1 MQTRIAPHF
10 ENTAEMAEAD
20 AILRSCV
27 HCGFCTATCPTYQLL
42 GDELDGPRGRIYLI
56 KEFLGGAPA
65 SHESLKHLDRCLTCR
80 ACESTCPSGVR
91 YARLAEIGREQ
102 LEKDISRPALEQL
115 QRSVLRAV
123 IPHPE
128 RFRLAL
134 QLGNLFKAFLPEALA
149 RKVPELPHIAPVSA
163 PAVVSAATLP
173 AEAFA
178 AAESLTAAPVRQPS
192 VIALAGCVQSVLT
205 PQTGVAL
212 EQILDRLG
220 YVMTTPPEAG
230 CCGALSLHLNA
241 RAEAHDYM
249 RRNIDAWWPYI
260 AAGAEAIL
268 VSASGCG
275 SMVKEYGEALQDDP
289 DYAEKARQVAALA
302 RDPSEWLLEHLEQL
316 PLEHQDRGPLAFHAP
331 CSLQHAQRVQGSVE
345 KLLQRA
351 GYPLTAVADGHLCCG
366 SAGTY
371 SILQPEL
378 SRQLR
383 QQKLDALQQ
392 GQPCSIATANIGCQ
406 LHLQGGTDL
415 PVRHWLELIAEAL
428 LPEKT

>member
-1 MQTRIAPHF
+1 MQTRIAPRF

-27 HCGFCTATCPTYQLL
+27 HCGFCTATCPTYQIL

-56 KEFLGGAPA
+56 KEFLGGTPA
-65 SHESLKHLDRCLTCR
+65 SRESLKHLDRCLTCR

-102 LEKDISRPALEQL
+102 LEKDIPRPALEQL

-134 QLGNLFKAFLPEALA
+134 QLGNLCKPFLPEALA
-149 RKVPELPHIAPVSA
+149 RKVPDLPRMAPVSA
-163 PAVVSAATLP
+163 PADVSAVSA
-173 AEAFA
+173 
-178 AAESLTAAPVRQPS
+178 RQPS
-192 VIALAGCVQSVLT
+192 VLALAGCVQSVLT
-205 PQTGVAL
+205 PQTGAAL
-212 EQILDRLG
+212 EQILTRLG

-275 SMVKEYGEALQDDP
+275 SIVKEYGEALQDDP

-316 PLEHQDRGPLAFHAP
+316 PLEHQERGPLAFHSP
-331 CSLQHAQRVQGSVE
+331 CSLQHAQRVQGQVE

-351 GYPLTAVADGHLCCG
+351 GYALTAVADAHLCCG

-383 QQKLDALQQ
+383 QQKIDALQQ

-415 PVRHWLELIAEAL
+415 PVRHWLELLAEAL
-428 LPEKT
+428 LPVKP

>member
-1 MQTRIAPHF
+1 MQTRIAPRF
-10 ENTAEMAEAD
+10 ENNAEMAEAD

-27 HCGFCTATCPTYQLL
+27 HCGFCTATCPTYQIL

-56 KEFLGGAPA
+56 KEFLGGTPA
-65 SHESLKHLDRCLTCR
+65 SRESLKHLDRCLTCR

-102 LEKDISRPALEQL
+102 LEKDIPRPALEQL

-134 QLGNLFKAFLPEALA
+134 QLGNLCKPFLPEALA
-149 RKVPELPHIAPVSA
+149 RKVPDLPRMAPVSA
-163 PAVVSAATLP
+163 PADVSAVSA
-173 AEAFA
+173 
-178 AAESLTAAPVRQPS
+178 RQPS
-192 VIALAGCVQSVLT
+192 VLALAGCVQSVLT
-205 PQTGVAL
+205 PQTGAAL
-212 EQILDRLG
+212 EQILARLG

-275 SMVKEYGEALQDDP
+275 SIVKEYGEALQDDP

-316 PLEHQDRGPLAFHAP
+316 PLEHQERGPLAFHSP
-331 CSLQHAQRVQGSVE
+331 CSLQHAQRVQGQVE

-351 GYPLTAVADGHLCCG
+351 GYALTAVADAHLCCG

-383 QQKLDALQQ
+383 QQKIDALQE
-392 GQPCSIATANIGCQ
+392 GQPCSIATANIGCK

-415 PVRHWLELIAEAL
+415 PVRHWLELLAEAL
-428 LPEKT
+428 LPEKS